1 LTGET
6 LEISAVRKAA
16 KRRNSV
22 IDFIIRMVKQ
32 KPMGTVGAVIVLML
46 FLTGIF
52 ADVLAPYGATQ
63 IDLTSRLSSPS
74 SAHLLGTDHL
84 GRDLFSRIIYGAR
97 VSMFVGLGA
106 STLDTFI
113 ALLIGI
119 VSGYFGGKIDLVM
132 QRIVDAIIVFPNL
145 FFYLAIMSIIGPG
158 MGQVIFCLGFLSG
171 VGSSR
176 LIRSAVMGAKQNA
189 YIDASKAI
197 GAPNIKILLR
207 HILPNVSA
215 PAIIIFTI
223 AMGSVIVAE
232 ASLSF
237 LGFGIPPPAPSW
249 GGMLS
254 REARRYM
261 TDAPWIGIFPGVALS
276 LVVYGI
282 NMFGDA
288 MRDLLDPRLR
298 GGVGGLGEFGMV
310 KARKALDK
318 KLNKGLKTDKP

>member
-1 LTGET
+1 
-6 LEISAVRKAA
+6 
-16 KRRNSV
+16 
-22 IDFIIRMVKQ
+22 
-32 KPMGTVGAVIVLML
+32 
-46 FLTGIF
+46 
-52 ADVLAPYGATQ
+52 
-63 IDLTSRLSSPS
+63 
-74 SAHLLGTDHL
+74 
-84 GRDLFSRIIYGAR
+84 
-97 VSMFVGLGA
+97 MFVGLGA
-106 STLDTFI
+106 SSLDTVI
-113 ALLIGI
+113 ALIIGI
-119 VSGYFGGKIDLVM
+119 ISGYFGGKVDLVL
-132 QRIVDAIIVFPNL
+132 QRIVDSIIVFPNL

-197 GAPNIKILLR
+197 GAPNIRILLR

-254 REARRYM
+254 REARKYM
-261 TDAPWIGIFPGVALS
+261 TDAPWIAIFPGVALS

-318 KLNKGLKTDKP
+318 KLAKKGP